1 MATPQLPQTEQRL
14 ATSLSIYFLPESS
27 ISLSTSFAS
36 IFAPR
41 STTTAVV
48 NQMQQLDG
56 IVSFNEE
63 QSRTLDWRYEI
74 DSDGI
79 GAPLEVMASPVRHTI
94 KLKRAV
100 TYYADLISILGF
112 NSLGINS
119 SQGIPADG
127 TVDGGL
133 LAQAITNPYIF
144 IKKEIDPSGNDIV
157 TFYRNCLLGT
167 ITKDAAVNAGV
178 LGMYEDAVI
187 YYADRQ
193 LFTG

>member
-1 MATPQLPQTEQRL
+1 MAVPNLPRTNQRL
-14 ATSLSIYFLPESS
+14 ATSVSVYFLPESS
-27 ISLSTSFAS
+27 ISLATSFAS

-48 NQMQQLDG
+48 NQMQQLG
-56 IVSFNEE
+56 GVVSFNED
-63 QSRTLDWRYEI
+63 QSRDLDWRYEV
-74 DSDGI
+74 DSDGL
-79 GAPLEVMASPVRHTI
+79 GAPLEIMASPVRHSI
-94 KLKRAV
+94 KLRRAV

-133 LAQAITNPYIF
+133 LAQAISNPYIF
-144 IKKEIDPSGNDIV
+144 IKKEISPTGGDII
-157 TFYRNCLLGT
+157 TFYRNCLLGNVSRET
-167 ITKDAAVNAGV
+167 SVVNSLA
-178 LGMYEDAVI
+178 LYEDATI

-193 LFTG
+193 LFTS

>member
-1 MATPQLPQTEQRL
+1 MAVPRLPQTDLRL
-14 ATSLSIYFLPESS
+14 ATSVSIFFLPESS
-27 ISLSTSFAS
+27 ISLATSFAS

-56 IVSFNEE
+56 IVSFVEE
-63 QSRTLDWRYEI
+63 QSRELESRYEV

-79 GAPLEVMASPVRHTI
+79 GSPLEIMASPVRHSF
-94 KLKRAV
+94 KLRRAV

-133 LAQAITNPYIF
+133 LAQAISNPYIF
-144 IKKEIDPSGNDIV
+144 IKREISPSGGDIV
-157 TFYRNCLLGT
+157 TFYRNCLIGNISRDTSVVNSLG
-167 ITKDAAVNAGV
+167 V
-178 LGMYEDAVI
+178 YEDANI

-193 LFTG
+193 LFTS